1 MHPILDTIMLI
12 GFILFIAFILIG
24 YSRNRMLEIQ
34 EEEEKKK
41 DK

>member
-1 MHPILDTIMLI
+1 MSAFFDTIMLV
-12 GFILFIAFILIG
+12 GFVLFIAFILIG

-34 EEEEKKK
+34 EEENKK

>member
-1 MHPILDTIMLI
+1 MNPVIDTIMLL

-24 YSRNRMLEIQ
+24 YSKNRMLEVQ
-34 EEEEKKK
+34 EKEKEK

>member
-1 MHPILDTIMLI
+1 MNPVVDTIMLV
-12 GFILFIAFILIG
+12 GFVLFIAFILIG

-34 EEEEKKK
+34 EEEKK

>member
-1 MHPILDTIMLI
+1 MVDTIMLV
-12 GFILFIAFILIG
+12 GFILFIAYILIG

-34 EEEEKKK
+34 EEDHKKETKK